1 MRFAGVL
8 VQGSLHLAAKRTL
21 RTVAPTSAETKMP
34 LAPPLTTLPI
44 ETRQSG
50 FYQGFNQFVAIGSK
64 VLIGLL
70 IIWAAVFPEQAGAF
84 LSALNSWLLA
94 HFGHWYMYVVFFYI
108 AVCLGLAIWPA
119 TGRIHLG
126 KPGEKPE
133 FSRFSWFSMMFGAG
147 IGIGMLTYATAEPIF
162 HFGNNPDVIRGL
174 VTAETAENVRPAY
187 KWSFLHWGLS
197 AWACYA
203 LVGLALAF
211 FSYSRGLPLT
221 IRSGLTPLFGKA
233 LSGPL
238 GHVVDIVS
246 VIATILGVSVTIGY
260 GVSQFASG
268 IFNITGVTW
277 MMGG

>member
-94 HFGHWYMYVVFFYI
+94 HFGH
-108 AVCLGLAIWPA
+108 
-119 TGRIHLG
+119 
-126 KPGEKPE
+126 
-133 FSRFSWFSMMFGAG
+133 
-147 IGIGMLTYATAEPIF
+147 
-162 HFGNNPDVIRGL
+162 
-174 VTAETAENVRPAY
+174 
-187 KWSFLHWGLS
+187 
-197 AWACYA
+197 
-203 LVGLALAF
+203 
-211 FSYSRGLPLT
+211 
-221 IRSGLTPLFGKA
+221 
-233 LSGPL
+233 
-238 GHVVDIVS
+238 
-246 VIATILGVSVTIGY
+246 
-260 GVSQFASG
+260 
-268 IFNITGVTW
+268 
-277 MMGG
+277 